1 MIYERILKE
10 TVFEEP
16 NEGIL
21 MDFLIQRYEED
32 VLIEGIKSEKIFAG
46 EYFYYGLYPRSIASY
61 LLIYKE
67 IYDLIAQETE
77 FDDSYLEKHSEVT
90 SIENAFDYIY
100 VNIYFSKGIYAELSI
115 DDELILIPELQHKI
129 NNIIDDFNVK
139 LKQFIESGN

>member
-32 VLIEGIKSEKIFAG
+32 VLIDGIKSEKLFEG
-46 EYFYYGLYPRSIASY
+46 EYFYYGLYPKRIASY

-67 IYDLIAQETE
+67 IYDLIEKETD
-77 FDDSYLEKHSEVT
+77 FDNDYLDKHSEVT
-90 SIENAFDYIY
+90 NIEDAFDHIY

-115 DDELILIPELQHKI
+115 DAELILIPELQHKI
-129 NNIIDDFNVK
+129 NNIIDDFNTK
-139 LKQFIESGN
+139 LKQFIENGN

>member
-16 NEGIL
+16 DEGIL
-21 MDFLIQRYEED
+21 MDFLIQRYDED
-32 VLIEGIKSEKIFAG
+32 VLIEGIKSEKIFEG
-46 EYFYYGLYPRSIASY
+46 EHFYYGLYPKRIASY

-67 IYDLIAQETE
+67 IYDFIAKETN
-77 FDDSYLEKHSEVT
+77 FDNTYLDKHSEVIN
-90 SIENAFDYIY
+90 IEDAFDYIY

-115 DDELILIPELQHKI
+115 DAELILIPELQHKI

>member
-32 VLIEGIKSEKIFAG
+32 VLIEGIKSEQLFEG
-46 EYFYYGLYPRSIASY
+46 EYFYYGLFPKRIASY

-67 IYDLIAQETE
+67 IYDLIEKETN
-77 FDDSYLEKHSEVT
+77 FDNDYLDKHSEVT
-90 SIENAFDYIY
+90 NIEDAFDYIY
-100 VNIYFSKGIYAELSI
+100 VNIYFSKGIYAVLSI
-115 DDELILIPELQHKI
+115 EDELVLIPELQHKI